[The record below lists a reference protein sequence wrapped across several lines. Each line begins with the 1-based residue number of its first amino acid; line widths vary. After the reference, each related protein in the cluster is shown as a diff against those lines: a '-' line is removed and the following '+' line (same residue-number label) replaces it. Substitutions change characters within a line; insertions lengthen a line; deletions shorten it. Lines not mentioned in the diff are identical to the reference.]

1 MQIRYI
7 TAREIVDLGIFGKT
21 KFYNLIQ
28 EGVFPPPIKIGSRSF
43 WKHSDIEDGLE
54 KLEKER
60 HR

>member
-7 TAREIVDLGIFGKT
+7 TVKGIVDLGIFGKT
-21 KFYNLIQ
+21 KFYGLVH
-28 EGVFPPPIKIGSRSF
+28 EGVFPTPIKIGSRSF
-43 WKHSDIEDGLE
+43 WKMSDIEDGLK